1 MSSSVLDRLIAAP
14 AELARDPDC
23 IHLTGVGVGADRPQA
38 VRLHLHGRNMNTLHL
53 DDVAAGTRREV
64 ARPHDES

>member
-1 MSSSVLDRLIAAP
+1 MSPSVLDHLIAAP

>member
-1 MSSSVLDRLIAAP
+1 MSSSVLDRLIAAR
-14 AELARDPDC
+14 AALARDPDC
-23 IHLTGVGVGADRPQA
+23 IHLTGVGADRPQA

-64 ARPHDES
+64 ARPHNES